1 MYSRSLAVSVLLLA
15 AVAFGG
21 CRHQREVNPPPMHP
35 VQGKV
40 TSASGRIPAGCQIQF
55 MPDDV
60 RCTAEAV
67 IGQDGSFA
75 LQTRY
80 EGVVCEGAAEGTYTV
95 TIIPPLSGPSTGV
108 AAPISLPGTITIKP
122 GENSITIPLP

>member
-1 MYSRSLAVSVLLLA
+1 MRAIRATAPFFRRIGNAL
-15 AVAFGG
+15 FG
-21 CRHQREVNPPPMHP
+21 CRQQREVNPPPMHP

-60 RCTAEAV
+60 RCTAEGL
-67 IGQDGSFA
+67 IGQDGSFT

-80 EGVVCEGAAEGTYTV
+80 EGVVCEGAAEGAYSV
-95 TIIPPLSGPSTGV
+95 TIIPPLSGPATGV
-108 AAPISLPGTITIKP
+108 SGPISLPGKITIKP
-122 GENSITIPLP
+122 GENTVTIPLQ